1 MRKGAKNSQKLFSTL
16 QAEIN
21 AVQALLL
28 IWPLNRTTP
37 VQNQNGILMRHF
49 LVVEDLTPQEI
60 EGVFAISQDLE
71 TKYAAGIRDALFPGR
86 VLALVFEKQSL
97 RTRVSFQTAMAHL
110 GGSGFFLG
118 DDTGFASSRES
129 VDDFSRVL
137 SEYVDC
143 IACRAKAHKT
153 IEQLA
158 ASSSVPVINA
168 LSDFSHPC
176 QALADLYTL
185 RRYIGRLEEL
195 TFTFV
200 GDGNNVARSLAIACA
215 LLGMRFILAA
225 PKQYQFDESF
235 KNRVASLA
243 PNARVEQTED
253 PTAAVQDAVAVY
265 TDVWASMG
273 QEKEREARQTA
284 FQPYQIN
291 SQLMAHCPNA
301 IFMHC
306 LPARRG
312 EEVTDEVI
320 DGKQSVVVTQA
331 ANRMHVQKGLLAWLL
346 GHR

>member
-1 MRKGAKNSQKLFSTL
+1 MRN
-16 QAEIN
+16 
-21 AVQALLL
+21 
-28 IWPLNRTTP
+28 
-37 VQNQNGILMRHF
+37 F

-60 EGVFAISQDLE
+60 EGVFSISQDLE
-71 TKYAAGIRDALFPGR
+71 TKYKAGVRDALFPGR

-97 RTRVSFQTAMAHL
+97 RTRVSFQTAMVHL
-110 GGSGFFLG
+110 GGSSLFLG
-118 DDTGFASSRES
+118 EDTGFATTRES
-129 VDDFSRVL
+129 IEDFSRVL

-143 IACRAKAHKT
+143 IACRSKSHST

-158 ASSSVPVINA
+158 EYSSVPVINA

-185 RRYIGRLEEL
+185 RRHVGRLDGL
-195 TFTFV
+195 TFAFV
-200 GDGNNVARSLAIACA
+200 GDGNNVARSLAVACS

-225 PKQYQFDESF
+225 PKQYHFDKSF
-235 KNRVASLA
+235 KNRVASLVPDA
-243 PNARVEQTED
+243 QIEQTED
-253 PTAAVQDAVAVY
+253 PVVAVQDAVAVY

-273 QEKEREARQTA
+273 QEKEREQRQTA

-291 SQLMAHCPNA
+291 SKLMENCPNSV
-301 IFMHC
+301 FMHC

-320 DGKQSVVVTQA
+320 DGRQSVVVGQA